1 MRLMK
6 TSRLRRLIQHNLAGL
21 LAILLIA
28 PVQAADFPQTQ
39 DITGFGK
46 VLSRSGAAFIS
57 GQPTA
62 EGLARMPA
70 AGVTAVITL
79 RGDNEQ
85 PDIGYDEAAAASDLG
100 LAYYSLPLSG
110 DDSYSPAVLA
120 QFIALYQ
127 EHDGKILLHCG
138 SARRASFLWTAFLVK
153 HQGMD
158 LATAQQHAMAIN
170 LGKSP
175 VAGLLGQDLEL
186 SYQPPAPANSDDATT
201 TSPE

>member
-1 MRLMK
+1 MMK
-6 TSRLRRLIQHNLAGL
+6 TLRLRRLIQHNLAGL

-28 PVQAADFPQTQ
+28 PVQAADFPEAQ
-39 DITGFGK
+39 DIAGFNK
-46 VLSRSGAAFIS
+46 VLSRSGATFIS

-62 EGLARMPA
+62 AGLARMPA

-79 RGDNEQ
+79 RDDKEQ
-85 PDIGYDEAAAASDLG
+85 PDIGYDEAAAAGDLG
-100 LAYYSLPLSG
+100 LAYYSLPLSD

-120 QFIALYQ
+120 QFIALYK

-138 SARRASFLWTAFLVK
+138 SARRASFLWTAFLVE
-153 HQGMD
+153 HQDID

-186 SYQPPAPANSDDATT
+186 RYQPTNIQ
-201 TSPE
+201 

>member
-1 MRLMK
+1 MLK
-6 TSRLRRLIQHNLAGL
+6 TLRLRRLIQHNLAGL

-28 PVQAADFPQTQ
+28 PVQAADFPQAH
-39 DITGFGK
+39 DIAGFNK
-46 VLSRSGAAFIS
+46 VLSRSGPAFIG

-62 EGLARMPA
+62 AGLARMPA
-70 AGVTAVITL
+70 AGVTAVISL
-79 RGDNEQ
+79 RSGKEQ

-120 QFIALYQ
+120 QFIALYK

-175 VAGLLGQDLEL
+175 VAGLLGKDLEL
-186 SYQPPAPANSDDATT
+186 RYQPTYIQQHRKAQHD
-201 TSPE
+201 